1 VSSPERPTTLR
12 VGVDIGGTFT
22 DVVGLKGEETVYFAK
37 VSSTPS
43 DLIQGVRRGV
53 ERLLEVSGQAPA
65 EITRFIHGTTI
76 ATNAILEQKGA
87 RLGLLATAGFEDIL
101 EIGRQNR
108 ARMYDLLI
116 DAQTPV
122 FLAPRR
128 RRIGITERI
137 DATGAV
143 VVPLDED
150 EVTAAVRMLVDQEHV
165 EALAVAY
172 LFSYVNPRHEERT
185 RAIIAETAPGMTVS
199 LSSDVDPTFRE
210 YERTCLTAFDAYV
223 RPVMSRYLT
232 TLGAA
237 LRQMGIVVDLQ
248 IMQSRGGISS
258 SQSAIAKPVTT
269 VLSGPAA
276 GVIGGKFA
284 GERSGH
290 KNLITIDIGGT
301 SCDVALVREGKPLLS
316 TQGRIGSYPMRV
328 PLIDVTTI
336 GAGGG
341 SIAWLDAGSGLR
353 VGPRSAGADPGP
365 ACYGKG
371 GQDPA
376 VTDATLLLGYL
387 NPSFFAGGDVRLRVD
402 LAEAAMQRVAT
413 AIGKSVR
420 ETAEGIFRIINA
432 RMADAIRLVSV
443 QRGLDPRQ
451 FTLVAF
457 GGAGPVH
464 AGALARE
471 LGISTIIV
479 PEAPGVLSAFGLLV
493 ASVEYDHSRTFR
505 GRAET
510 VDFGRAGSL
519 LSELAGLGLEKLRAD
534 RAPMDQVTIGQFAD
548 MRYVGQS
555 YELEVPLPAML
566 GRDNIGLVMAD
577 FHDLHQRVYGHASA
591 TEPVEFVNLR
601 CVCALG
607 FPPPRLAPLARG
619 GRLED
624 AVRSTRRVVFP
635 GASQAMPTP
644 ILDRARIPTGV
655 PIAGPAIVEQ
665 ADTTTVISPGQ
676 SAQLDECQNL
686 IITLEASGGS

>member
-1 VSSPERPTTLR
+1 MLR

-22 DVVGLKGEETVYFAK
+22 DVVGLEGDETVYFAK
-37 VSSTPS
+37 VSSTPA
-43 DLIQGVRRGV
+43 DLIEGVRRGV
-53 ERLLEVSGQAPA
+53 ERLLEVSGQAPG
-65 EITRFIHGTTI
+65 EIARFIHGTTI

-108 ARMYDLLI
+108 GTMYDLFL

-137 DATGAV
+137 DPTGQV
-143 VVPLDED
+143 VVPLDEG
-150 EVTAAVRMLVDQEHV
+150 EVRAAVRMLVEQEHV
-165 EALAVAY
+165 ETLAVSY
-172 LFSYVNPRHEERT
+172 LFSFVNPRHEART
-185 RAIIAETAPGMTVS
+185 REIIAEVAPAMTVS

-232 TLGAA
+232 ALGQA
-237 LRQMGIVVDLQ
+237 LRQMGIAVDLQ

-316 TQGRIGSYPMRV
+316 TQGRIAGYPMRV

-341 SIAWLDAGSGLR
+341 SIAWLDAAGGLR

-371 GQDPA
+371 GQEPT

-387 NPSFFAGGDVRLRVD
+387 NPSYFAGGDVQLRVD
-402 LAEAAMQRVAT
+402 LAEAAVSHVAG
-413 AIGKSVR
+413 AIGKGVR

-451 FTLVAF
+451 FSLVAF

-493 ASVEYDHSRTFR
+493 ASVEYDHARTFR
-505 GRAET
+505 SRVEAADFEFDRA
-510 VDFGRAGSL
+510 AAI
-519 LSELAGLGLEKLRAD
+519 LSELATLGMEKLRQD
-534 RAPMDQVTIGQFAD
+534 RAPMDQVAVGQFAD

-555 YELEVPLPAML
+555 YELEVPLPALL
-566 GRDNIGLVMAD
+566 GPDNIGLVVAD
-577 FHDLHQRVYGHASA
+577 FHDLHQRVYGHASIA
-591 TEPVEFVNLR
+591 EPVEVVNLR

-607 FPPPRLAPLARG
+607 FPAPRLAPLARG

-624 AVRSTRRVVFP
+624 AVRSTRPVVFP
-635 GASQAMPTP
+635 GASSALPTP

-665 ADTTTVISPGQ
+665 ADTTTVIGPGQ
-676 SAQLDECQNL
+676 SARLDECQNL
-686 IITLEASGGS
+686 IITLEASGRS

>member
-1 VSSPERPTTLR
+1 MLR

-22 DVVGLKGEETVYFAK
+22 DVVGLEGDETLFVAK
-37 VSSTPS
+37 VPSTPA

-53 ERLLEVSGQAPA
+53 ARLLETSGHAA
-65 EITRFIHGTTI
+65 ADISAFMHGTTI

-87 RLGLLATAGFEDIL
+87 RLGLLATAGFEDSL

-108 ARMYDLLI
+108 TRMYDLFL

-128 RRIGITERI
+128 RRIGVTERI
-137 DATGAV
+137 DARGAV
-143 VVPLDED
+143 VVPLDEAG
-150 EVTAAVRMLVDQEHV
+150 VRQAVRTLVEREHV
-165 EALAVAY
+165 EAIAVCY
-172 LFSYVNPRHEERT
+172 LFSFVNPAHEERT
-185 RAIIAETAPGMTVS
+185 RALVEECAPGLTVS
-199 LSSDVDPTFRE
+199 LSCEVDPTFRE

-223 RPVMSRYLT
+223 RPVISRYLVA
-232 TLGAA
+232 LGRA
-237 LRQMGIVVDLQ
+237 LREMGIAVDLQ

-258 SQSAIAKPVTT
+258 SQAAVARPVTT

-316 TQGRIGSYPMRV
+316 TQGRIAGYPMRV
-328 PLIDVTTI
+328 PLVDVTTI

-341 SIAWLDAGSGLR
+341 SIAWLDSGGGLR

-371 GQDPA
+371 GTDPT

-387 NPSFFAGGDVRLRVD
+387 DPHFFAGGDLELRPD
-402 LAEAAMQRVAT
+402 LAEAAVARVGR

-420 ETAEGIFRIINA
+420 ETAEGIVRIIDA

-464 AGALARE
+464 AGALARD
-471 LGISTIIV
+471 LGISTVIV
-479 PEAPGVLSAFGLLV
+479 PESPGVLSAFGLLV
-493 ASVEYDHSRTFR
+493 ASVEYDHARTFR
-505 GRAET
+505 ARAES
-510 VDFGRAGSL
+510 VDFHRAAATL
-519 LSELAGLGLEKLRAD
+519 AELAALGREKLERD
-534 RAPMDQVTIGQFAD
+534 GAPMDRVTVTGFAD

-555 YELEVPLPAML
+555 YELEVVLPATL
-566 GRDNIGLVMAD
+566 GPETIGLVVTD
-577 FHDLHQRVYGHASA
+577 FHDLHRRIYGHSSA
-591 TEPVEFVNLR
+591 TDPVEFVNLR
-601 CVCALG
+601 SVCALA
-607 FPPPRLAPLARG
+607 FPPPRLRPAVRG
-619 GRLED
+619 GRLAD
-624 AVRSTRRVVFP
+624 AVRATRPVVFP
-635 GASQAMPTP
+635 GGDAVPTP
-644 ILDRARIPTGV
+644 VYDRTRLPTGV
-655 PIAGPAIVEQ
+655 RIPGPAIVEQ
-665 ADTTTVISPGQ
+665 ADTTTVIGPGQ
-676 SAQLDECQNL
+676 TAQLDECQNL
-686 IITLEASGGS
+686 VIALDGSVGP

>member
-1 VSSPERPTTLR
+1 
-12 VGVDIGGTFT
+12 
-22 DVVGLKGEETVYFAK
+22 
-37 VSSTPS
+37 
-43 DLIQGVRRGV
+43 
-53 ERLLEVSGQAPA
+53 
-65 EITRFIHGTTI
+65 
-76 ATNAILEQKGA
+76 
-87 RLGLLATAGFEDIL
+87 
-101 EIGRQNR
+101 
-108 ARMYDLLI
+108 
-116 DAQTPV
+116 
-122 FLAPRR
+122 
-128 RRIGITERI
+128 
-137 DATGAV
+137 
-143 VVPLDED
+143 
-150 EVTAAVRMLVDQEHV
+150 
-165 EALAVAY
+165 
-172 LFSYVNPRHEERT
+172 
-185 RAIIAETAPGMTVS
+185 
-199 LSSDVDPTFRE
+199 
-210 YERTCLTAFDAYV
+210 
-223 RPVMSRYLT
+223 
-232 TLGAA
+232 
-237 LRQMGIVVDLQ
+237 
-248 IMQSRGGISS
+248 
-258 SQSAIAKPVTT
+258 
-269 VLSGPAA
+269 
-276 GVIGGKFA
+276 
-284 GERSGH
+284 
-290 KNLITIDIGGT
+290 
-301 SCDVALVREGKPLLS
+301 
-316 TQGRIGSYPMRV
+316 
-328 PLIDVTTI
+328 
-336 GAGGG
+336 
-341 SIAWLDAGSGLR
+341 
-353 VGPRSAGADPGP
+353 
-365 ACYGKG
+365 
-371 GQDPA
+371 
-376 VTDATLLLGYL
+376 
-387 NPSFFAGGDVRLRVD
+387 
-402 LAEAAMQRVAT
+402 
-413 AIGKSVR
+413 
-420 ETAEGIFRIINA
+420 
-432 RMADAIRLVSV
+432 MADAIRLVSV

-510 VDFGRAGSL
+510 VDFGRAASL
-519 LSELAGLGLEKLRAD
+519 LSELAGLGMEKLRAD

-591 TEPVEFVNLR
+591 AEPVEFVNLR

>member
-1 VSSPERPTTLR
+1 M
-12 VGVDIGGTFT
+12 
-22 DVVGLKGEETVYFAK
+22 
-37 VSSTPS
+37 
-43 DLIQGVRRGV
+43 RRGV

-108 ARMYDLLI
+108 ARMYDLLL

-128 RRIGITERI
+128 RRIGITRADRRRPERWWCRW
-137 DATGAV
+137 TRTRSG
-143 VVPLDED
+143 
-150 EVTAAVRMLVDQEHV
+150 AVRMLVDQEHV

-172 LFSYVNPRHEERT
+172 LFSYVNPRHEQRT
-185 RAIIAETAPGMTVS
+185 REIIAETAAPGMTVS

-232 TLGAA
+232 ALGAA
-237 LRQMGIVVDLQ
+237 LRQMGIAVDLQ

-301 SCDVALVREGKPLLS
+301 SCDVALVQEGKPLLS
-316 TQGRIGSYPMRV
+316 TQGRIGELPDARAADRRDHDRRRRWQHR
-328 PLIDVTTI
+328 L
-336 GAGGG
+336 AGRRGRPPG
-341 SIAWLDAGSGLR
+341 RTPERGRRPGPGLLR
-353 VGPRSAGADPGP
+353 QGRAGPRGHRRHPAPRLPEPALLRRRRRPADG
-365 ACYGKG
+365 
-371 GQDPA
+371 
-376 VTDATLLLGYL
+376 
-387 NPSFFAGGDVRLRVD
+387 SS

-413 AIGKSVR
+413 AFGKSVR

-451 FTLVAF
+451 FSLVAF

-505 GRAET
+505 SRAET

-519 LSELAGLGLEKLRAD
+519 LSELAGLGMEKLRAD
-534 RAPMDQVTIGQFAD
+534 RAPMDQVTVGQFAD

-555 YELEVPLPAML
+555 YELEVPLPAAL
-566 GRDNIGLVMAD
+566 GPDNIGLVMAD

-591 TEPVEFVNLR
+591 AEPVEFVNLR

-624 AVRSTRRVVFP
+624 AVRSTRPVVFP
-635 GASQAMPTP
+635 GASQALPTP

-665 ADTTTVISPGQ
+665 ADTTTVIGPGQ
-676 SAQLDECQNL
+676 SARLDECQNL

>member
-1 VSSPERPTTLR
+1 MR

-22 DVVGLKGEETVYFAK
+22 DVVGLAGDQAVYVAK
-37 VSSTPS
+37 VPSTPA
-43 DLIQGVRRGV
+43 DLIHGVRRGV
-53 ERLLEVSGQAPA
+53 ARLLEVSGHAA
-65 EITRFIHGTTI
+65 ADISAFMHGTTI

-87 RLGLLATAGFEDIL
+87 RLGLLATAGFEDTL

-108 ARMYDLLI
+108 ARMYDLFL

-128 RRIGITERI
+128 RRIGVAERI
-137 DATGAV
+137 DAAGQV
-143 VVPLDED
+143 VTPLDEAG
-150 EVTAAVRMLVDQEHV
+150 VRRAVRTLVEREQV
-165 EALAVAY
+165 EAIAVCY
-172 LFSYVNPRHEERT
+172 LFSFVNPAHEERT
-185 RAIIAETAPGMTVS
+185 RALIGEEAPGLTVS
-199 LSSDVDPTFRE
+199 LSCEVDPTFRE

-223 RPVMSRYLT
+223 RPVISRYLVA
-232 TLGAA
+232 LAGA
-237 LRQMGIVVDLQ
+237 LREMGIAVDLQ

-258 SQSAIAKPVTT
+258 GQAAVARPVTT

-290 KNLITIDIGGT
+290 KNLITLDIGGT

-316 TQGRIGSYPMRV
+316 TQGRIAGFPMRV
-328 PLIDVTTI
+328 PLVDVTTI

-341 SIAWLDAGSGLR
+341 SIAWLDPGGGLR

-371 GQDPA
+371 GTEPT

-387 NPSFFAGGDVRLRVD
+387 DPRFFAGGDLELRPD
-402 LAEAAMQRVAT
+402 LAEAAVARVGR

-420 ETAEGIFRIINA
+420 ETAEGIVRIINA

-464 AGALARE
+464 AGALARA
-471 LGISTIIV
+471 LGISTVLV
-479 PEAPGVLSAFGLLV
+479 PESPGVLSAFGLLV
-493 ASVEYDHSRTFR
+493 ADVEYDHARTFR
-505 GRAET
+505 ARADR
-510 VDFGRAGSL
+510 VDFARATAIL
-519 LSELAGLGLEKLRAD
+519 AELAALGHEKLRQD
-534 RAPMDQVTIGQFAD
+534 RAPLDRVTVSRFAD

-555 YELEVPLPAML
+555 YELEVPLPPAL
-566 GRDNIGLVMAD
+566 GPETIGLAVAE
-577 FHDLHQRVYGHASA
+577 FHDLHRRVYGHASPA
-591 TEPVEFVNLR
+591 DAVEFVNLR
-601 CVCALG
+601 SVCALA
-607 FPPPRLAPLARG
+607 FPPPRLATTVRG

-624 AVRSTRRVVFP
+624 AVRATRPVVFP
-635 GASQAMPTP
+635 GGGVPVRTP
-644 ILDRARIPTGV
+644 VYGRARLPTGV
-655 PIAGPAIVEQ
+655 RIPGPAIVEQ
-665 ADTTTVISPGQ
+665 ADTTTVIAPGET
-676 SAQLDECQNL
+676 AQLDECQNL
-686 IITLEASGGS
+686 VIALDGAVGP

>member
-1 VSSPERPTTLR
+1 VLR

-22 DVVGLKGEETVYFAK
+22 DVVGLEGDETVYFAK
-37 VSSTPS
+37 VSSTPA
-43 DLIQGVRRGV
+43 DLIEGVRRGV
-53 ERLLEVSGQAPA
+53 ERLLEVSGQAPG
-65 EITRFIHGTTI
+65 EIARFIHGTTI

-108 ARMYDLLI
+108 GTMYDLFL

-137 DATGAV
+137 DPSGQV
-143 VVPLDED
+143 VVPLDEG
-150 EVTAAVRMLVDQEHV
+150 EVRAAVRMLVEQEHV
-165 EALAVAY
+165 ETLAVSY
-172 LFSYVNPRHEERT
+172 LFSFVNPRHEART
-185 RAIIAETAPGMTVS
+185 REIIAEVAPAMTVS

-232 TLGAA
+232 ALGQA
-237 LRQMGIVVDLQ
+237 LRQMGIAVDLQ

-316 TQGRIGSYPMRV
+316 TQGRIAGYPMRV

-341 SIAWLDAGSGLR
+341 SIAWLDAAGGLR

-371 GQDPA
+371 GQEPT

-387 NPSFFAGGDVRLRVD
+387 NPSYFAGGDVQLRVD
-402 LAEAAMQRVAT
+402 LAEAAVSHVAG
-413 AIGKSVR
+413 AIGKGVR

-451 FTLVAF
+451 FSLVAF

-493 ASVEYDHSRTFR
+493 ASVEYDHARTFR
-505 GRAET
+505 SRVEAADFEFDRA
-510 VDFGRAGSL
+510 AAI
-519 LSELAGLGLEKLRAD
+519 LSELATLGMEKLRQD
-534 RAPMDQVTIGQFAD
+534 RAPMDQVAVGQFAD

-555 YELEVPLPAML
+555 YELEVPLPALL
-566 GRDNIGLVMAD
+566 GPDNIGLVVAD
-577 FHDLHQRVYGHASA
+577 FHDLHQRVYGHASIA
-591 TEPVEFVNLR
+591 EPVEVVNLR

-607 FPPPRLAPLARG
+607 FPAPRLAPLARG

-624 AVRSTRRVVFP
+624 AVRSTRPVVFP
-635 GASQAMPTP
+635 GASQALPTP

-665 ADTTTVISPGQ
+665 ADTTTVIGPGQ
-676 SAQLDECQNL
+676 SARLDECQNL
-686 IITLEASGGS
+686 IITLEASGRS